1 MQALLENSNY
11 AAKFT
16 ILFFGMTI
24 PLLEYK
30 TLKFI
35 SKKKSKDKYVKTR
48 LKLVNNWPK
57 TSDSFFVKFSSLD
70 CVNNRIPKYYFS
82 LRPMIGLKMKS
93 LF

>member
-35 SKKKSKDKYVKTR
+35 SKKKTKDKYVKTR
-48 LKLVNNWPK
+48 LKLVNK
-57 TSDSFFVKFSSLD
+57 ARTSDSFFVKFNSLD

-93 LF
+93 LI